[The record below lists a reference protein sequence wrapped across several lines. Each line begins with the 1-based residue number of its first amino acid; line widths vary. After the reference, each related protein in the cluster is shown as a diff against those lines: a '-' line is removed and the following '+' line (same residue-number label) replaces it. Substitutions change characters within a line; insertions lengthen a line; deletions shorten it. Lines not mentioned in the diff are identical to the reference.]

1 MAVAVAPAVRLLAH
15 DRALGVRHVAG
26 ADEAGRGC
34 LAGPL
39 VAAAVCFDTERD
51 IDEAL
56 EGLDDSKRIN
66 AECREQV
73 ASAIVGCAC
82 SIAVMVV
89 PAAEIDRFGLHR
101 SNLRALADAL
111 AALGLWW
118 VANGWIVKP
127 YRIPSASMEPT
138 LRDGDRV
145 LVARFIYHFHDPRRG
160 DVIVFHPPGVGDQ
173 AIRGAKTEASVYF
186 IKRIVGLPGETV
198 EGRRHHVL
206 ICTAPN
212 VGCHVLN
219 EPYLTQP
226 AVAAPF
232 GPVTVPQGQYFMMG
246 DNRSVSDD
254 SRMWGTLPRSYIIGE
269 AFATYWP
276 PDRLRTL

>member
-1 MAVAVAPAVRLLAH
+1 MDRIESDPTPAGEPIDPAPPQQDEAVDQPLPPSQPEVDQPAQPE
-15 DRALGVRHVAG
+15 
-26 ADEAGRGC
+26 ADEES
-34 LAGPL
+34 GPPIPPPSRRQINP
-39 VAAAVCFDTERD
+39 V
-51 IDEAL
+51 L
-56 EGLDDSKRIN
+56 ELGLI
-66 AECREQV
+66 
-73 ASAIVGCAC
+73 
-82 SIAVMVV
+82 
-89 PAAEIDRFGLHR
+89 L
-101 SNLRALADAL
+101 L

-160 DVIVFHPPGVGDQ
+160 DIIVFHPPGRGDT
-173 AIRGAKTEASVYF
+173 AILGAKTEASVYF
-186 IKRIVGLPGETV
+186 IKRIIGLPGETV
-198 EGRRHHVL
+198 EGRRHRIL

-212 VGCHVLN
+212 VGC
-219 EPYLTQP
+219 Q
-226 AVAAPF
+226 F

-246 DNRSVSDD
+246 DNRAVSDD